1 MKKII
6 MGVTLIFSVFLFA
19 CQDNKIELET
29 ESETMILLEEEKHLE
44 SKDKW
49 DEYQESLELTMWT
62 FHGQVMTEGEMPT
75 VLANENSAMMQFS
88 VDAFNYDPNYY
99 VYIYINDILVE
110 KAQYSNI
117 STSVNITEDFLKEG
131 DYTIRFVQYETN
143 EEDGNVISEKIAR
156 YKVEW

>member
-1 MKKII
+1 
-6 MGVTLIFSVFLFA
+6 
-19 CQDNKIELET
+19 
-29 ESETMILLEEEKHLE
+29 
-44 SKDKW
+44 
-49 DEYQESLELTMWT
+49 
-62 FHGQVMTEGEMPT
+62 MTEDEIPT

-99 VYIYINDILVE
+99 VYIYINDVLVE

-131 DYTIRFVQYETN
+131 DYTVRFVQYETN
-143 EEDGNVISEKIAR
+143 EEDGNVISEKIAK